1 MVDFSLKLKELR
13 KSAGLTQK
21 QLAERLGIT
30 PSVVSYYELSER
42 TPSPEILVK
51 LAGIFHVTTDSL
63 LGINQAKDSSL
74 DISGLTD
81 EDIQYLRQTI
91 NILKRKNG

>member
-1 MVDFSLKLKELR
+1 MVDFGEKLKELR

-30 PSVVSYYELSER
+30 SSVVSYYELSER
-42 TPSPEILVK
+42 TPSPEVLIK
-51 LAGIFHVTTDSL
+51 LSGIFHVSVDSL
-63 LGINQAKDSSL
+63 LGIEQTQTSPL

-91 NILKRKNG
+91 DILRRKKM

>member
-1 MVDFSLKLKELR
+1 MVDFGTKLKELR

-21 QLAERLGIT
+21 QLADRLGVT
-30 PSVVSYYELSER
+30 SSVVSYYELAAR
-42 TPSPEILVK
+42 TPSPDVLVK
-51 LAGIFHVTTDSL
+51 LAGIFHVSVDEL
-63 LGINQAKDSSL
+63 LGLVPPQSFPL

-91 NILKRKNG
+91 EILKRKRE